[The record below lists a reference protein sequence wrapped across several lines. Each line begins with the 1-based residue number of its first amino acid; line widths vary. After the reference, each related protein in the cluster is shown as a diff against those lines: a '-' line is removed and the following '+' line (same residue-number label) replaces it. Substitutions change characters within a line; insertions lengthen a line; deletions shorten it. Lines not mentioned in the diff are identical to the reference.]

1 MVVVMISLHCRL
13 LDRAVH
19 SLDLAIGPRMIWLGQ
34 AVLNSICLADH
45 VEPHLP
51 RICSVPVAGLFG
63 ELDTIVS
70 EDRMDAIRDSLE
82 QMFEEFPRCLAI
94 RLFHEPGNCK
104 LAGPVYA
111 NKEI

>member
-1 MVVVMISLHCRL
+1 MVSLHCRL

-34 AVLNSICLADH
+34 AVLNFICLADH

-82 QMFEEFPRCLAI
+82 LVLSRLRSGLLTHLCSLSFEGQGAFAT
-94 RLFHEPGNCK
+94 
-104 LAGPVYA
+104 
-111 NKEI
+111 